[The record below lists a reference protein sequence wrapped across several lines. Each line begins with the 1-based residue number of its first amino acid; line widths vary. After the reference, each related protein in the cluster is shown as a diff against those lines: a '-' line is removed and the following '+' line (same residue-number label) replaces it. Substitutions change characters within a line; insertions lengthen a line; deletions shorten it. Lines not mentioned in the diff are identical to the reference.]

1 MASPPTPSLPT
12 ALSQA
17 LIAFTI
23 EFDNEFEHRVEHHTG
38 NKAGRGV
45 WLTSMAMWSN
55 FMRLIPAGGV
65 ALNAVEA
72 NGRITNLGGLQRWG
86 YISVEPADQTVHL
99 KPGGRRAQEV
109 WRPLAG
115 EVEQRWRERFG
126 DAAIDELR
134 QALSSVADPALPL
147 YLPVLG
153 YADGM
158 RAGHVRAAPGAVAED
173 LAALLSQA
181 LLSFTLEYED
191 ESDLSLALSANVV
204 RVLSADGVPVR
215 DLPARSGVSKEAITA
230 AVGFLQRN
238 GYAAVEPDPA
248 SRSKL
253 VRLTE
258 QGPGGTGAARPPGQG
273 RRAALAKAPRRR
285 LRPAGQ
291 GAHHRPATRAR
302 PAALSGRLAGGAQ
315 PIPGANRGRAGRP
328 GVGSAAVPDGP
339 APGRLPGRKLVH
351 RTTGPQRPTTSR
363 GGGCA
368 STRASASRP
377 STAGRRRRRC
387 PQRSRSRR
395 GSVAARIA
403 VHGRAVLALVL
414 SDLSC
419 LVHGFTGAELC
430 RRERSLRPRA

>member
-1 MASPPTPSLPT
+1 M
-12 ALSQA
+12 
-17 LIAFTI
+17 
-23 EFDNEFEHRVEHHTG
+23 
-38 NKAGRGV
+38 
-45 WLTSMAMWSN
+45 
-55 FMRLIPAGGV
+55 
-65 ALNAVEA
+65 
-72 NGRITNLGGLQRWG
+72 
-86 YISVEPADQTVHL
+86 HL

-204 RVLSADGVPVR
+204 RVLSADGVSIR

-248 SRSKL
+248 GRSKL
-253 VRLTE
+253 VRLTDK
-258 QGPGGTGAARPPGQG
+258 GLAAQAQHAR
-273 RRAALAKAPRRR
+273 LAKAVERRWRKR
-285 LRPAGQ
+285 LGGDFDRLAKALITGRQLALGLQPYPDGWRA
-291 GAHHRPATRAR
+291 ARNPYRAR
-302 PAALSGRLAGGAQ
+302 TQ
-315 PIPGANRGRAGRP
+315 
-328 GVGSAAVPDGP
+328 
-339 APGRLPGRKLVH
+339 
-351 RTTGPQRPTTSR
+351 
-363 GGGCA
+363 
-368 STRASASRP
+368 
-377 STAGRRRRRC
+377 
-387 PQRSRSRR
+387 
-395 GSVAARIA
+395 
-403 VHGRAVLALVL
+403 AVLADPVSALPRYPMVL
-414 SDLSC
+414 HRGGYPDGS
-419 LVHGFTGAELC
+419 
-430 RRERSLRPRA
+430 